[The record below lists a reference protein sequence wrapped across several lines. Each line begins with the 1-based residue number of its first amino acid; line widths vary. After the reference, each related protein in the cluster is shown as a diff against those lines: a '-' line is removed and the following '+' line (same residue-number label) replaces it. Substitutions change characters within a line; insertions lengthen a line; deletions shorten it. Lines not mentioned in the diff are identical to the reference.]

1 MQKETKK
8 QKAERELEERLKKMA
23 AKHHVVQPISNP
35 LLERAREKLKPDFG
49 LEAARSTSVSQS
61 SGREILGAS
70 SEEKEFGPGLLN
82 DPAFF
87 VKRDEENYQEKQSLA
102 LREST
107 SDKSAFPRSTH
118 EESASHESTSKKSAS
133 ENQIEALQSPIQ
145 KIEVTKSKRRVPQR
159 KWKLFSPSWK
169 PDFSI
174 PFEEVTSYL
183 YKLVGS
189 KHATTMRL
197 YLELYS
203 RAKHRNSVMLHVKRK
218 DLLEILGTNSSGTVT
233 RAVVHA
239 EELGLLTHQVF
250 PFASGDV
257 EPGTY
262 IFIKFPWKN
271 L

>member
-23 AKHHVVQPISNP
+23 AKHHVAQPVPNP
-35 LLERAREKLKPDFG
+35 LLEQAREKLKPDFG

-70 SEEKEFGPGLLN
+70 SETKEFGTGVLD
-82 DPAFF
+82 DPIPF
-87 VKRDEENYQEKQSLA
+87 
-102 LREST
+102 
-107 SDKSAFPRSTH
+107 
-118 EESASHESTSKKSAS
+118 EESASQESTLKKSAS
-133 ENQIEALQSPIQ
+133 ETQLETLQRPIE
-145 KIEVTKSKRRVPQR
+145 KIEVTKPKRRVPQR
-159 KWKLFSPSWK
+159 KWKLLTPSWK